1 MLVTVRCILE
11 RDASSALGWSVL
23 RVSDLL
29 VTGSASN
36 GDLSASSCV
45 WRVLTSPAVT
55 VAFLALLSVLSF
67 LVSCILKLCYL
78 VLPHLELL
86 CLLCM
91 LTGLSL
97 GNTPLYCW

>member
-1 MLVTVRCILE
+1 MPSLPLGGVSFVCPTCWSLAKRLTVIC
-11 RDASSALGWSVL
+11 L
-23 RVSDLL
+23 RVLPGI
-29 VTGSASN
+29 VY
-36 GDLSASSCV
+36 
-45 WRVLTSPAVT
+45 RVLTSPAIT
-55 VAFLALLSVLSF
+55 VAFLALLSVLSV

-86 CLLCM
+86 CLLCT